1 LTEFETID
9 PLTDDTTK
17 EVAVCIIGT
26 GAGGAVVAYN
36 LAQAGIHVLMLEK
49 GGHYTHKTI
58 KDETKEEKLLEL
70 WKNRGAQLALTHR
83 FAPLLAV
90 TQGECVGG
98 STIINYGMS
107 FEIPPETL
115 EIWKEKSGVEFSSDE
130 LAKEYETVKKQIH
143 VTKIINAGASHE
155 MLKKGCEDLNLL
167 GDWMYKNYDPAD
179 DAYKGV
185 KQNVLISYLEKADPK
200 FLDVY
205 SNCKV
210 TKIIKNNNNIT
221 EIKAVHNI
229 TGKTITVKSK
239 ITILSAGAIASSEL
253 LLQNNISNKHKQVG
267 KHLGL
272 HPASSII
279 AQFDHPLNGQ
289 NDLSMAY
296 ACEQFGIE
304 QRGERGYM
312 IESVFVSPATFST
325 ATPGIGKDNAKFMKK
340 YHHSAVAGVLI
351 QDEANGSVTLNWSKD
366 AIINYSL
373 SDFDGE
379 LLIKGITKAA
389 QIFFRA
395 GATRVITGHF
405 QKTILDSENDLYLIR
420 EGGYRVGL
428 LKFASAHPQGGN
440 RMGNDEKT
448 SVVNSECRSHEITNL
463 YICDASVFPTP
474 IGVNPQLTVMT
485 IASLAAK
492 KIIQNRD
499 DIFNS

>member
-1 LTEFETID
+1 
-9 PLTDDTTK
+9 
-17 EVAVCIIGT
+17 
-26 GAGGAVVAYN
+26 
-36 LAQAGIHVLMLEK
+36 
-49 GGHYTHKTI
+49 
-58 KDETKEEKLLEL
+58 
-70 WKNRGAQLALTHR
+70 
-83 FAPLLAV
+83 
-90 TQGECVGG
+90 
-98 STIINYGMS
+98 
-107 FEIPPETL
+107 
-115 EIWKEKSGVEFSSDE
+115 
-130 LAKEYETVKKQIH
+130 
-143 VTKIINAGASHE
+143 
-155 MLKKGCEDLNLL
+155 
-167 GDWMYKNYDPAD
+167 
-179 DAYKGV
+179 
-185 KQNVLISYLEKADPK
+185 
-200 FLDVY
+200 
-205 SNCKV
+205 
-210 TKIIKNNNNIT
+210 
-221 EIKAVHNI
+221 
-229 TGKTITVKSK
+229 
-239 ITILSAGAIASSEL
+239 
-253 LLQNNISNKHKQVG
+253 
-267 KHLGL
+267 
-272 HPASSII
+272 
-279 AQFDHPLNGQ
+279 
-289 NDLSMAY
+289 
-296 ACEQFGIE
+296 
-304 QRGERGYM
+304 M
-312 IESVFVSPATFST
+312 IESVFVSPSTFST

-373 SDFDGE
+373 SEFDGE